1 MALVTISG
9 LPCSGKSYRATQF
22 KQFFEDKITDPSY
35 SGPLAKV
42 VIISDHNLNVQ
53 RSAYNDSRS
62 EKIAR
67 GVLFAA
73 LQRELGPDKIVILD
87 APNYIKGFR
96 YQLHCAAREMRIRTT
111 TLFVAATPE
120 ACRAKNTSLGN
131 LYPPETLDALC
142 LRYEEPSSMARWDS
156 PLFTVLWEEE
166 TVPGGLTWE
175 AITEGVVK
183 LPNSGTIATAKSPT
197 NALQVLEQATSQVV
211 SSIMISREAN
221 PCLGGTFVLI
231 FDDGLKGTIIL
242 PHRSVSISELQ
253 RYKRQ
258 FVVIHKMAVTLG
270 TTEKG
275 SVDWGAHTTREKF
288 ISYIEQNIK

>member
-1 MALVTISG
+1 
-9 LPCSGKSYRATQF
+9 
-22 KQFFEDKITDPSY
+22 
-35 SGPLAKV
+35 
-42 VIISDHNLNVQ
+42 
-53 RSAYNDSRS
+53 
-62 EKIAR
+62 
-67 GVLFAA
+67 
-73 LQRELGPDKIVILD
+73 
-87 APNYIKGFR
+87 
-96 YQLHCAAREMRIRTT
+96 
-111 TLFVAATPE
+111 
-120 ACRAKNTSLGN
+120 
-131 LYPPETLDALC
+131 
-142 LRYEEPSSMARWDS
+142 MARWDS

-183 LPNSGTIATAKSPT
+183 LPNSGTIAVCLGLLVRGMILNFIRLFQTAKSPT